1 MLQLR
6 CLHPTTPQDN
16 IKYDPK
22 FNFLKSKKLKN
33 KLQTLRNYQIGM
45 SHWQIY
51 GCPDVQT
58 TSAFMDKINNNF
70 IIIYIEKITNKIIKQ
85 IKHNMKAI

>member
-1 MLQLR
+1 
-6 CLHPTTPQDN
+6 
-16 IKYDPK
+16 
-22 FNFLKSKKLKN
+22 
-33 KLQTLRNYQIGM
+33 M

-51 GCPDVQT
+51 GCPDVPT